1 MSVRGRTCMLR
12 PINDELVAHLN
23 IVVGSDANREVL
35 GIIAIEDLEAIIRCL
50 GAGVSRCFALTVGRG
65 TEALLSPFWSGSVM
79 CTYPFFVVAVKNRE

>member
-1 MSVRGRTCMLR
+1 MSVRGRTCMFR
-12 PINDELVAHLN
+12 AVNDEFVAQLN
-23 IVVGSDANREVL
+23 VVVRGDANRKVL
-35 GIIAIEDLEAIIRCL
+35 GIVSIEDLEAIIRCL

>member
-23 IVVGSDANREVL
+23 IVVRGDANREVV

-50 GAGVSRCFALTVGRG
+50 RALV
-65 TEALLSPFWSGSVM
+65 EEQWSFCPRFG
-79 CTYPFFVVAVKNRE
+79 PFFIVTVQNRK